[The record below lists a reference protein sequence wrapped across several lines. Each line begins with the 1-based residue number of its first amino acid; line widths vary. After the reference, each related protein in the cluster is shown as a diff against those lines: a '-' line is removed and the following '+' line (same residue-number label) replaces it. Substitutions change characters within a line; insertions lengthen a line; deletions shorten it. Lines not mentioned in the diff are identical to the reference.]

1 VLPARSGNVN
11 VNPLR
16 IVAKAGADGSR
27 ADCESCSQES
37 TTAGGSPQLSRS
49 RLVRCPCHGLHL
61 LCVAKSTQRYA
72 RVRRPACSQLCVNA
86 RHTATPFQPYP
97 SAMPVRRAGWHTQP
111 QEACPNTPCLLQ
123 NARRVSCGRL
133 LAFRRWRL
141 RGNEAAA
148 GQRPVPHAGVVWTRV
163 HRLDL
168 A

>member
-27 ADCESCSQES
+27 ADRESCSQES

-72 RVRRPACSQLCVNA
+72 RVRRPASG
-86 RHTATPFQPYP
+86 
-97 SAMPVRRAGWHTQP
+97 VRRAH
-111 QEACPNTPCLLQ
+111 
-123 NARRVSCGRL
+123 SC
-133 LAFRRWRL
+133 
-141 RGNEAAA
+141 
-148 GQRPVPHAGVVWTRV
+148 V
-163 HRLDL
+163 
-168 A
+168 